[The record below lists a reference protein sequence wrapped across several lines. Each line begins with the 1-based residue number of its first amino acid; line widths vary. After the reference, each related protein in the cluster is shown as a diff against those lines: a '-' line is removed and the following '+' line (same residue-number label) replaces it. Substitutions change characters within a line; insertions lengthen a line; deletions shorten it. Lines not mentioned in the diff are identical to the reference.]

1 MEKKRITSVKTKIS
15 SITRGKY
22 VPQEGFS
29 PSYVLSGI
37 GQRLSRVRVCAT
49 VVDKFLSDTG
59 KFAAVTLDDGTDTI
73 RAKVFNAVSM
83 FENISAGNVVDVIA
97 RVKEYNGEIY
107 LVPEI
112 ITKTNDPNFELLRE
126 LEIKN
131 VEKIMRK
138 KREVVMSYKSQTAD
152 VSELSRLLKERENI
166 DEDETESI
174 LQTQSMEEAPKEE
187 VNNKDVVLGLI
198 EKLDTGQGCDYSELL
213 EASKLP
219 EETIDSVVNELL
231 SDGVCFEPKPGKI
244 KKL

>member
-15 SITRGKY
+15 AITKGKY
-22 VPQEGFS
+22 VAQEGFD
-29 PSYVLSGI
+29 PSYVLSNL

-73 RAKVFNAVSM
+73 RTKVFNAVSM
-83 FENISAGNVVDVIA
+83 FEDISVGNIVDVIA

-112 ITKTNDPNFELLRE
+112 ITKVDDPNFQLLRE

-131 VEKIMRK
+131 REKIMK
-138 KREVVMSYKSQTAD
+138 KKHEIVMSYKSQTAD
-152 VSELSRLLKERENI
+152 MSELSRLLKERENI
-166 DEDETESI
+166 GEDELESI
-174 LQTQSMEEAPKEE
+174 LQIQTTEETPKED
-187 VNNKDVVLGLI
+187 VNNKDSVLSLI
-198 EKLDTGQGCDYSELL
+198 EKLDAGQGCDYSELL

-231 SDGVCFEPKPGKI
+231 SEGLCFEPKPGKI